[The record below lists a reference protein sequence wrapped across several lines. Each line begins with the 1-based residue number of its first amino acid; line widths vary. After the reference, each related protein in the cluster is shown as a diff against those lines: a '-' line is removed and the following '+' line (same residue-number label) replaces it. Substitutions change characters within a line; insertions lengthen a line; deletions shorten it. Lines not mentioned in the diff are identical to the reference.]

1 MLGVV
6 FVVVNIIGWITFNL
20 SQRTSNTNSE
30 TVRNIGYWVDS
41 AEYDY
46 NPNEELN

>member
-1 MLGVV
+1 MLDVV
-6 FVVVNIIGWITFNL
+6 LVVVNIIGWITFNL
-20 SQRTSNTNSE
+20 SQRTSNTN
-30 TVRNIGYWVDS
+30 IGYWVDS